1 MQKKRLITTIPERCR
16 ICYSCVRACPV
27 KAIRITE
34 GQADVIA
41 ERCIGCGQCFRVCG
55 RNAKQIMDNVEDVRE
70 MRGGDSPLV
79 AIVAPSFPAEFDDI
93 TPRQLSFGLRQIGF
107 THVHD
112 VAFGADLVARAYRE
126 RIEAEPDRRWIATSC
141 PTLVRYVETYHP
153 YLIPSLIPIV
163 SPMIAE
169 ARVVRQLYRDKIRI
183 VFVGPCVA
191 KKNEGG
197 DDAVRRGGVDAVL
210 TYRELRRFWEEEGLE
225 PASFGEAEWDEP
237 RGGLGALF
245 PITRGILQASGLSE
259 DLVEGAIVTVDG
271 NPDFVSAVTGF
282 AEDDMDVQLLEIL
295 CCDGCISGAGMTNE
309 ADHFTR
315 RTAVSRAV
323 RAFRKEVSAE
333 AWQGAME
340 RFADLDLGRSYTARP
355 VTSDMPPEEEI
366 QTILHQ
372 LGKYCDD
379 DYLNC
384 GACGYPTCRDH
395 AIAIVQGMAETEMCL
410 PYGIEALHESVALMQ
425 KSEEKFR
432 SLFENAV
439 EGIFQTTTD
448 GRFHDANPACAALLG
463 YDFPAEMIEEV
474 TNLGEQHY
482 VNPADRD
489 AIFERLTSGETID
502 GMVVEFYKR
511 DRTKIWVTLYVRPV
525 FANGKFQYCEGMM
538 LDTTD
543 RVVAEQELRDHQEHL
558 QEIVDA
564 RTKSLTE
571 TNQALERSIEAVKQA
586 QLQLLHS
593 EKMASLGGLVA
604 GVAHE
609 INTPV
614 GNAVTAV
621 SHLMHSIQELESAY
635 REGRLKKSTF
645 HEFVEG
651 CTEAGGLIERNLQRA
666 AELVQSFKR
675 VAVDQT
681 ADDKR
686 AFNLHEVIQDSVTSL
701 HPKIKRTHATVDVA
715 CPEELTLQSYPGAL
729 QQVLTNL
736 TVNAL
741 THAFEEGREG
751 IIRIEATPEDD
762 GYIRLL
768 FSDNGRGM
776 EEDVRRKIFDP
787 FFTTARGEG
796 GSGLGMYLVYN
807 LVTQTLHGSIT
818 VESRP
823 GSGTRYS
830 IRIPQ
835 EAS

>member
-1 MQKKRLITTIPERCR
+1 MNKKRLITTIPERCR

-55 RNAKQIMDNVEDVRE
+55 RNAKQILDCVEDVRD
-70 MRGGDSPLV
+70 MRTLDVPLV
-79 AIVAPSFPAEFDDI
+79 AIVAPSFPAEFSDL
-93 TPRQLSFGLRQIGF
+93 TPPQLSFGLRQLGF

-126 RIEAEPDRRWIATSC
+126 AIEAEPAKRWIATSC

-153 YLIPSLIPIV
+153 YLIPSLIPVV

-169 ARVVRQLYRDKIRI
+169 ARVMRRLYGSAVRV

-191 KKNEGG
+191 KKNEGADEVLAG
-197 DDAVRRGGVDAVL
+197 EVDAVL
-210 TYRELRRFWEEEGLE
+210 TYRELRRFWEEEGLK
-225 PASFGEAEWDEP
+225 PGAFGEAGWDEP

-245 PITRGILQASGLSE
+245 PITRGILQASGLAE
-259 DLVEGAIVTVDG
+259 DLVEGSIVTVDG
-271 NPDFVSAVTGF
+271 NPDFVSAITGF
-282 AEDDMDVQLLEIL
+282 AEDDTDVHLLEIL

-323 RAFRKEVSAE
+323 RAFQNEVTPETWHAS
-333 AWQGAME
+333 ME
-340 RFADLDLGRSYTARP
+340 RFADIHLTRAYTPRP
-355 VTSDMPPEEEI
+355 VTTDMPPEDEI
-366 QTILHQ
+366 ETVLHQ

-384 GACGYPTCRDH
+384 GACGYGTCREH

-410 PYGIEALHESVALMQ
+410 PYGIEALHESVAQMQ

-432 SLFENAV
+432 SLFQNAV
-439 EGIFQTTTD
+439 EGIFQTTAD
-448 GRFHDANPACAALLG
+448 GRFQDANPACAALLG
-463 YDFPAEMIEEV
+463 YASPAQMIEEV
-474 TNLGEQHY
+474 TNLAAQHY
-482 VNPADRD
+482 VNPADRK
-489 AIFERLTSGETID
+489 AIFEKLTADEVID
-502 GMVVEFYKR
+502 GWVVEFYKR
-511 DRTKIWVTLYVRPV
+511 DKSRIWVTLYVRPV
-525 FANGKFQYCEGMM
+525 FANGAFQHCEGMM

-543 RVVAEQELRDHQEHL
+543 RVIAERELRAHQDHL

-571 TNQALERSIEAVKQA
+571 TNQALEHSIQTVKKA

-621 SHLMHSIQELESAY
+621 SHLLHSIQELESAF
-635 REGRLKKSTF
+635 RDGRLKKSSL
-645 HEFVEG
+645 EAFVES
-651 CTEAGGLIERNLQRA
+651 CTEAGGMIELNLHRA

-686 AFNLHEVIQDSVTSL
+686 AFNLPEVIQDALTSL
-701 HPKIKRTHATVDVA
+701 HPKLKRRHITIDVS
-715 CPEELTLQSYPGAL
+715 CPEEVPLQSYPGAF
-729 QQVLTNL
+729 QQILTNL
-736 TVNAL
+736 IVNAL
-741 THAFEEGREG
+741 THAFDEKQEGS
-751 IIRIEATPEDD
+751 IQIEAHLEED
-762 GYIRLL
+762 GFIRLT
-768 FSDNGRGM
+768 FADNGRGM
-776 EEDVRRKIFDP
+776 EEEVRRKIFDP
-787 FFTTARGEG
+787 FFTTARGAG

-807 LVTQTLHGSIT
+807 LVTQNLHGSIA
-818 VESRP
+818 VESQP
-823 GSGTRYS
+823 GSGTRFS

-835 EAS
+835 EVT